1 MVNSCNYHITSN
13 WIFSSLCWLLCI
25 ISIYLQFILMNKN
38 TNPYL
43 TIVTIIFGLLFINY
57 FIDSKYIYYICIMI
71 SLGSIVSY
79 KIAKFI
85 ENVWLKFSFI
95 LSKIVPNIL
104 LTTIFIFLL
113 TPLAILSRI
122 FKAKTNFISSN
133 TKNTAEIFF

>member
-1 MVNSCNYHITSN
+1 
-13 WIFSSLCWLLCI
+13 
-25 ISIYLQFILMNKN
+25 
-38 TNPYL
+38 
-43 TIVTIIFGLLFINY
+43 
-57 FIDSKYIYYICIMI
+57 MI

-133 TKNTAEIFF
+133 TKKSFFINKVKVFEKKSFEKLY

>member
-1 MVNSCNYHITSN
+1 
-13 WIFSSLCWLLCI
+13 
-25 ISIYLQFILMNKN
+25 MNKN
-38 TNPYL
+38 TNSYL

-57 FIDSKYIYYICIMI
+57 FIESKYINYACLII

-85 ENVWLKFSFI
+85 EKLWLKFSLI

-122 FKAKTNFISSN
+122 FKANTNFININSKKS
-133 TKNTAEIFF
+133 FFNDKGRVFEKKSFEQLY